1 MINDKQFLQMIES
14 LGKNSRKSLAAF
26 EIRNIITSHYG
37 LGTNTKS
44 LAASAASAAAASPN
58 VNKARVLTDFIF
70 RNGLR

>member
-14 LGKNSRKSLAAF
+14 LGKNSRKSLVAF

-44 LAASAASAAAASPN
+44 LGSLLQLLQPQASPN

-70 RNGLR
+70 